1 MFNGNSTDKS
11 RGYEMQLLDNI
22 GFNDTAA
29 IHSAGFLYDLIV
41 PRNTHLK
48 PVGKYNHAKLIVKG
62 NHVEH

>member
-1 MFNGNSTDKS
+1 
-11 RGYEMQLLDNI
+11 MQLLDNI